1 MKIVTPKRLRQGISQ
16 IRLELQQLGFLSE
29 ALRKVRVKLTPF
41 GTAYGYQYYGSSG
54 DIYIPVLSLSRF
66 STLLGYPYTS
76 LRDVLRHEYGHAV
89 ADLHRGLIRSKK
101 FSSAF
106 GSGHCFEK
114 REEFHPEFHLTPYA
128 AHSPGEDFAETF
140 MIFVRTGGVL
150 PQKWKKSPIKQ
161 KWLFIKEIGRAIRRG
176 KNSVE

>member
-16 IRLELQQLGFLSE
+16 IRQELRQLGFLSE
-29 ALRKVRVKLTPF
+29 AVRKVRVKLTPF

-54 DIYIPVLSLSRF
+54 DICIPVLSLCRF

-76 LRDVLRHEYGHAV
+76 LRDVLRHEYAHAV

-114 REEFHPEFHLTPYA
+114 REEFHPEVHLTPYA

-140 MIFVRTGGVL
+140 MIFVRRGGVL
-150 PQKWKKSPIKQ
+150 PEWNGSMAIKRKWRFLNDLSTSISR
-161 KWLFIKEIGRAIRRG
+161 GRARW
-176 KNSVE
+176 